1 MDKIGIILAA
11 GKGSRLN
18 SYVPKPF
25 QLLAGEYL
33 LNYVIHTMK
42 LSGLKKIYVVVSP
55 EISSMDYLSDYDK
68 DIKFIIQKAPRG
80 TGDALKT
87 AVNYIESNSIIIVAP
102 CDVPLVNFKTVKTM
116 LDTMKKNSVSSNVLI
131 GKAKDPSG
139 YGRVIYDESK
149 KEIISIVEHND
160 LNESQNKIDIINSSW
175 YCFKNDWVKNK
186 LSEIDL
192 SANGEMLLTDI
203 FNVSDIP
210 GETVYTMVEDHEEI
224 IGINSKL
231 ELEKAE
237 KILRNS
243 INKQHMLNGVNILD
257 SNTTYIDKK
266 VKILPDTIIY
276 PNTYIRGDSSIKK
289 SVTLGPNTII
299 ENSKIDEG
307 STIIS
312 SFVTDSSIGKNCQ
325 IGPNSRIR
333 NECKVSDNCLIGN
346 GAEIK
351 KSIIGDASKISHFS
365 YIGDSILGKNVNIGA
380 GTVTCNYDGIQKNS
394 TFIGDD
400 VFIGAGT
407 MLIAPINISSNSR
420 TGAGSVV
427 NSDVDKNQTVVGIPA
442 TPIKLNES

>member
-25 QLLAGEYL
+25 QLLGGDYL
-33 LNYVIHTMK
+33 LNHVIHTMK
-42 LSGLKKIYVVVSP
+42 LSGLKEIYVVISP
-55 EISSMDYLSDYDK
+55 EISSMDSLSDYDK
-68 DIKFIIQKAPRG
+68 DIKFIIQKEPKG

-87 AVNYIESNSIIIVAP
+87 AVNYIDMNSIILVAP
-102 CDVPLVNFKTVKTM
+102 CDVPLVNSKTVKAM
-116 LDTMKKNSVSSNVLI
+116 LDSMKKNTVSSNVLV
-131 GKAKDPSG
+131 GKVKDPSG

-149 KEIISIVEHND
+149 KEIVSIVEHND

-175 YCFKNDWVKNK
+175 NCFKNDWVKNK
-186 LSEIDL
+186 LSEIYV

-203 FNVSDIP
+203 FNLSDIS

-237 KILRNS
+237 KVLRNS
-243 INKQHMLNGVNILD
+243 INKQHMLNGVTILD
-257 SNTTYIDKK
+257 SDTTYIEKK

-276 PNTYIRGDSSIKK
+276 PNTYIRGDTSIKK

-307 STIIS
+307 SSIIS
-312 SFVTDSSIGKNCQ
+312 SFITDSNIGKNCK

-333 NECKVSDNCLIGN
+333 NQCKILDNCLIGN

-351 KSIIGDASKISHFS
+351 KSVIGKECKISHFS

-380 GTVTCNYDGIQKNS
+380 GTVTCNYDGKQKKS

-407 MLIAPINISSNSR
+407 MLIAPIKISSNSR

-427 NSDVDKNQTVVGIPA
+427 NYDVDKNQTVVGIPA
-442 TPIKLNES
+442 KPIKSKES